1 MSMLVRLSYYYARQ
15 EILRVWKE
23 NVGAVTAQQYVTG
36 EKIVERYGNIMP
48 GSSQKIKM
56 LIPDIHEC
64 YILNINLA
72 LCIY

>member
-1 MSMLVRLSYYYARQ
+1 VILLCTSGDSLVTSRG
-15 EILRVWKE
+15 IWKE

-56 LIPDIHEC
+56 LIPDC
-64 YILNINLA
+64 K
-72 LCIY
+72 C